1 MRLLFMWFRE
11 LGVACVGGY
20 VFLLLF
26 LRLFLG
32 IFSWEKSLF
41 VFFVENLRCVT

>member
-11 LGVACVGGY
+11 LGAACVGGY

-26 LRLFLG
+26 LRLFSVFLAG
-32 IFSWEKSLF
+32 KSLYLF
-41 VFFVENLRCVT
+41 SL